1 MRREFRG
8 RQPELLGPI
17 NLSAL
22 AEHMESP
29 YMYAPPALSS
39 RAKEFKTRLGI
50 FLHKSDLSSDA
61 GNAGK
66 PEWNNK
72 HSKER

>member
-1 MRREFRG
+1 MRLEFRG

-22 AEHMESP
+22 AEHMENP
-29 YMYAPPALSS
+29 YMYAPALSS

-50 FLHKSDLSSDA
+50 FLHKSDLSSDT

-66 PEWNNK
+66 SEWNNK